1 MKLEIRNSL
10 KRPFSLVTTVLF
22 SLVILVFSVQAQN
35 VNDDLK
41 PKPKPKP
48 TKTRSA
54 PANNPKPVRRRTR
67 LRKRT
72 TAPARTSGTSSAQTS
87 KTAAAANS
95 DSDTDKTSG
104 STFNSTSEQQFG
116 SADSV
121 KESAAEIIE
130 RFMTFHQTSTVTIQD
145 WRSAAAQAKAD
156 LKDKPND
163 ETIKAQLFVAQAEL
177 ALNVKDYSN
186 ALIHFNAAAQV
197 LPKSSLPYYGIGTI
211 YLVTKQP
218 EQAEDA
224 FEKAVKL
231 NKNFALAYKGL
242 GDTYTAQRKPKKAQ
256 EYYQQAAKL
265 GLAQKKSIA
274 DAPIVSTDDSTNTST
289 AGTNQNTPTKS
300 EPSTYDLELRNARQ
314 LTARKKWEDSLQ
326 KLDALSKEHPTTE
339 VYLLMGD
346 NYSGMEQWLSA
357 HQAYQ
362 KATKVDPKSA
372 LAFYRSG
379 MVLYEL
385 NEYQSASESFE
396 KALILDING
405 KSINRSVVRKMA
417 DKAAEKARN

>member
-1 MKLEIRNSL
+1 MKLEIKNLL

-22 SLVILVFSVQAQN
+22 SLVIGVFFVQAQN

-48 TKTRSA
+48 TRTRSA

-67 LRKRT
+67 SRKRT
-72 TAPARTSGTSSAQTS
+72 TATTAPAQTSKTSSAQTS
-87 KTAAAANS
+87 KTAASANS
-95 DSDTDKTSG
+95 DSNTDKTSG
-104 STFNSTSEQQFG
+104 STSEQQFG

-121 KESAAEIIE
+121 KESAADIIE
-130 RFMTFHQTSTVTIQD
+130 RFMTFHRTSTVTIQD
-145 WRSAAAQAKAD
+145 WRSAAAQAKAE

-163 ETIKAQLFVAQAEL
+163 ETVKAQLFVAQAEL
-177 ALNVKDYSN
+177 ALYAKDYSN

-218 EQAEDA
+218 EQAENA
-224 FEKAVKL
+224 FEKAIKL

-256 EYYQQAAKL
+256 EYYQQAAKI
-265 GLAQKKSIA
+265 GLAQKKSVA

-362 KATKVDPKSA
+362 KATKIDPKSA

-417 DKAAEKARN
+417 DKAAEKAQN